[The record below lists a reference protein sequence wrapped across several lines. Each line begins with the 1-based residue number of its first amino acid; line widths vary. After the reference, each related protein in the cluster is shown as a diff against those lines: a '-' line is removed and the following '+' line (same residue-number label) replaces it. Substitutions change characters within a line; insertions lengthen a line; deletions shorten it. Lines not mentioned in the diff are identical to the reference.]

1 MQNNNF
7 QNSNNE
13 DDYDEDAKEEPISEE
28 TEEEIIDNNCIDEDE
43 EEFIEEV
50 ESNSPKN
57 GIIKEEIKQKSP
69 KPIKDNK
76 NLHHKEEK
84 LDTQKKKIN
93 QKIISYKGNKKI
105 ESNQNKPQKNK
116 FQAYYSPKFDFAR
129 KRPKK
134 IEEVKR
140 PDDLFIK
147 AIEKT
152 KRKNE
157 SNIGYDQEGNTFSTK
172 ITDILYDKYIG
183 QNGRKVN
190 TIDVIS
196 KIKDEEVRVNREA
209 LRTKEDA
216 KKISDMLNRQ
226 EDFEKVK
233 INKIKEKE
241 KEMNDKI
248 SQECVFMPNG
258 INISTRTPNDFYN
271 SQLKFI
277 EKKEDNLNQIYK
289 SIIDNE
295 NKNMNVILTSKISE
309 RMASAKNPNES
320 REDFLKR
327 LHYEKLK
334 TTKENIEKPKEEKKL
349 TKEQV
354 NDLSNKLY
362 KEGKTFREN
371 KDKKQ
376 KEKIL
381 KDMNYMN
388 EELIS
393 EKSNKVLLD
402 KFISYYEKVLF
413 DIFNK
418 NNNFQINFDEYKLI
432 LNNMGCINPN
442 SQLDNDL
449 VKESFNKYLKQKGD
463 KIDTYAFLIFGLAT
477 LGIYK
482 GNDEVKQIKMFS
494 SINVENNNKNIN
506 LSSGSQKNINK
517 LNINKRKNN
526 SKYKY
531 KTSAELIKMSIP
543 NMDLSKYGYT
553 NKVTKLIKQKFIS
566 FVKGLNGSW
575 LGDISKKKQER
586 REKLEKAQKE
596 EEIKRISKNKKIIK
610 YNSKENKKENSKS
623 KEKNKNNY
631 GKSNKLEDVYKIIQH
646 KKQND
651 LKTLK
656 AKKEAEELAL
666 CTFQPNI
673 NKPKNENKNIN
684 KKQIKKN
691 IEKLY
696 QDGKAAYI
704 LRKKLIKHDPEDN
717 VENKINCTFKPVIN
731 QYNNEMFIRNPLK
744 EDMKKFEK
752 IREKR
757 MNNIQKSYERPMNFA
772 IESKI
777 NKEDII
783 DRVIPDRNSY
793 KNENEYEEKYKEEII
808 PLLKVEVNLDEKNNT
823 DKIIIYPGDNVK
835 EKTIQFCKK
844 HKLNEDKKNTLL
856 NIILEKMKENIENDY
871 KEIYENNYDD
881 NDKDK
886 TKDDNRID
894 KNNNLNNKEN
904 NDFEIK
910 EKTIEKNAI
919 NIENENI

>member
-309 RMASAKNPNES
+309 RMAPAKNPNES

-463 KIDTYAFLIFGLAT
+463 KIDTYAFHIFGLAT

-553 NKVTKLIKQKFIS
+553 NKVTKLI
-566 FVKGLNGSW
+566 
-575 LGDISKKKQER
+575 
-586 REKLEKAQKE
+586 
-596 EEIKRISKNKKIIK
+596 
-610 YNSKENKKENSKS
+610 
-623 KEKNKNNY
+623 
-631 GKSNKLEDVYKIIQH
+631 
-646 KKQND
+646 
-651 LKTLK
+651 
-656 AKKEAEELAL
+656 
-666 CTFQPNI
+666 
-673 NKPKNENKNIN
+673 
-684 KKQIKKN
+684 
-691 IEKLY
+691 
-696 QDGKAAYI
+696 
-704 LRKKLIKHDPEDN
+704 
-717 VENKINCTFKPVIN
+717 
-731 QYNNEMFIRNPLK
+731 
-744 EDMKKFEK
+744 
-752 IREKR
+752 
-757 MNNIQKSYERPMNFA
+757 
-772 IESKI
+772 
-777 NKEDII
+777 
-783 DRVIPDRNSY
+783 
-793 KNENEYEEKYKEEII
+793 
-808 PLLKVEVNLDEKNNT
+808 
-823 DKIIIYPGDNVK
+823 
-835 EKTIQFCKK
+835 
-844 HKLNEDKKNTLL
+844 
-856 NIILEKMKENIENDY
+856 
-871 KEIYENNYDD
+871 
-881 NDKDK
+881 
-886 TKDDNRID
+886 
-894 KNNNLNNKEN
+894 
-904 NDFEIK
+904 
-910 EKTIEKNAI
+910 
-919 NIENENI
+919 